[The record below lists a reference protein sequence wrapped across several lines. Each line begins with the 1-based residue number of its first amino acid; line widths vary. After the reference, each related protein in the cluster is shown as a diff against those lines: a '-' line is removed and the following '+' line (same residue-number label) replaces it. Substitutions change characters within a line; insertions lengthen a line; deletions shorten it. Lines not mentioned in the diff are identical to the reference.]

1 MATINKQYSFIWYGK
16 CIDTEQV
23 DGGCTSFTLDNSG
36 ESAKID
42 TVWQVDVQGDA
53 KSWVSEATSN
63 SFSTLE
69 CGHAYYIKLKA
80 ANSACVIPNAELS
93 GYSQETETAFR
104 ITEDC
109 NAGGGGGGGPTQQAS
124 IDI

>member
-16 CIDTEQV
+16 CINTDQV
-23 DGGCTSFTLDNSG
+23 GGGCTSFDLTSG
-36 ESAKID
+36 TESAKID

-80 ANSACVIPNAELS
+80 ANSACEIP
-93 GYSQETETAFR
+93 QCR
-104 ITEDC
+104 IEW
-109 NAGGGGGGGPTQQAS
+109 
-124 IDI
+124 I